1 MKLFS
6 KIIGALVVAGFILP
20 GASSNL
26 PAAEYPNKTITY
38 VVPFGAGG
46 GTDRWARVLAG
57 SAIDHFGQAFHVRN
71 MPGASAV
78 VGWKKMLAR
87 PADGY
92 TLIQGSPTP
101 ILSLLLEKKPPIK
114 PSQIKIVAYLS
125 SFRAIL
131 TAKNGKKWS
140 DWKGLAAYAKANPGK
155 LTVGGSNSLLTGVA
169 YLMKQAGLKIT
180 YVPYPSTGKAV
191 ADFLGGHINLLS
203 ATASTIKGLVPEKGT
218 VVVNTS
224 DLPLSKKIA
233 KKLGKPPTAADL
245 GYNGI
250 SFPRWVGVHPDT
262 PDAIADAIS
271 VKLGKLLKAKSVK
284 KMLTKMGEEVIY
296 VPRKKAQ
303 AKYNQMV
310 KDMESAVKL
319 LK

>member
-1 MKLFS
+1 MKLIS
-6 KIIGALVVAGFILP
+6 KIIGAFVLAGFILL
-20 GASSNL
+20 GAPSNL
-26 PAAEYPNKTITY
+26 PAAEYPNKIITY

-46 GTDRWARVLAG
+46 GTDRWARILAG
-57 SAIDHFGQAFHVRN
+57 SAIDHFGQPFHVRN

-78 VGWKKMLAR
+78 VGWKKVLAR

-92 TLIQGSPTP
+92 TIIQGSPTP

-131 TAKNGKKWS
+131 TAKKGKKWS

-155 LTVGGSNSLLTGVA
+155 LTVGGSNSNLTGVA
-169 YLMKQAGLKIT
+169 NLMKQAGLKIT

-191 ADFLGGHINLLS
+191 ADFLGGHIKLLA
-203 ATASTIKGLVPEKGT
+203 ATTSTIAGLVPEKGT

-224 DLPLSKKIA
+224 DLPLSKKTQ
-233 KKLGKPPTAADL
+233 KKLGNPPTAADL
-245 GYNGI
+245 GFKGI
-250 SFPRWVGVHPDT
+250 SFPRWLGVHPDT

-271 VKLGKLLKAKSVK
+271 VKFGKLLKAKSVRKLIK
-284 KMLTKMGEEVIY
+284 KVGEEVIY

-310 KDMESAVKL
+310 KDMGTAVKL